1 MAFASE
7 FSDGGKLTISGKFAP
22 TPAQSGLS
30 LHFVLKTTP
39 VPAGGGVGVD
49 NYSPAGP
56 VPSVNP
62 HTAVRPF
69 PAVNFFT
76 DLVRRLRHSRAWV
89 GAQFWAIFCFILAG
103 IAWASAPLEPA
114 WQASLFAVAPP
125 LLAAAMLI
133 LQCITMRS
141 LMGEDRGRAPLW
153 AGCLALLAWAALV
166 AAVWAVLVWCDRAV
180 PLWAA
185 WLSAHAHSQSTLVTP
200 LHAEQWLDGGT
211 WVLRWIVLPGAAVP
225 CAMAAAQWG
234 CWPPWRKIARLLFN
248 WRWWPGVVLAALVGV
263 ALPEY
268 LFALEPHGSILQQI
282 AELCLKLA
290 AAYILAVGGWV
301 LLLGWAAA
309 LFSHHPIPPPQ
320 LVAGQPKPQIQLRPK
335 AA

>member
-1 MAFASE
+1 VI
-7 FSDGGKLTISGKFAP
+7 ISGRFVP

-30 LHFVLKTTP
+30 LHCVLKTAP
-39 VPAGGGVGVD
+39 VPSGGGVGVD
-49 NYSPAGP
+49 NYSAAGP

-62 HTAVRPF
+62 RTAVRTF
-69 PAVNFFT
+69 PTLNCFT
-76 DLVRRLRHSRAWV
+76 DLVRRLHHSRAWV

-103 IAWASAPLEPA
+103 IAWASAPSEPA
-114 WQASLFAVAPP
+114 WQVSLFSLAPP

-153 AGCLALLAWAALV
+153 WGCLALLAWSAIIAAI
-166 AAVWAVLVWCDRAV
+166 WALLVWCDQV

-185 WLSAHAHSQSTLVTP
+185 WLSAHAQPRSTLLTP
-200 LHAEQWLDGGT
+200 LHVEQWLSAGA

-234 CWPPWRKIARLLFN
+234 CWLPWRKIARIFFN

-268 LFALEPHGSILQQI
+268 LFAFEPHGSILQQV

-290 AAYILAVGGWV
+290 AAYFLAVGGWV

-309 LFSHHPIPPPQ
+309 LFSPQPTPPPQ
-320 LVAGQPKPQIQLRPK
+320 LVARQPKPQFQLRTK